1 MTAIFQRWTPT
12 KAEADLLVD
21 MLTARLSQAKIAK
34 ALYIDV
40 RTLKAFLARLD
51 AAADAPAPGMR
62 VAAAQAAAAGGPAG
76 RCGKTICRRRRP
88 VGLPPK
94 SRC

>member
-51 AAADAPAPGMR
+51 AAADAPAPEM
-62 VAAAQAAAAGGPAG
+62 P
-76 RCGKTICRRRRP
+76 
-88 VGLPPK
+88 LPPPK
-94 SRC
+94 PPRLVAPRVVAERLFAGEDGQ